1 MQGLVVVEDAKV
13 SRCCESFVCNLFRIQ
28 VGSVNLLVAARTG
41 MAHGL
46 HIVLSSKQIK
56 IPHLW
61 FAGHEELNRTG
72 QQHLVIISTKGAVIS
87 SVDLVVNI
95 FLSVQIFHH
104 TAARYNSSD
113 QALNALLRQQSFQI
127 QQRNAIMAA
136 QHIYGVDLMIAQF
149 ISPSGQVTAILIFN
163 GVQHQPRQEEIIG
176 HVAFICHCL
185 VNFFAVRS
193 FLRGLFM
200 DGTLMTEIEL
210 NKRFQDLGLAV
221 DALQSIHMVLAA
233 APQPADDTSWKP
245 ELFGY
250 AFRNLATELLCENA
264 PAHVFHF
271 LRQDMHFCLA
281 WLDGSLTPD
290 IVAQRCRSL
299 IELGG
304 SCLRCEVTCYVT
316 HSVSWHTAATQRE
329 AMEQRDRQNITRR
342 GELILETDQLGPHS
356 AAPYSLDVAK
366 LEQLFAQGS
375 VPAITNL
382 IRKDLSTLAEEKM
395 LSPALMQQI
404 HQDFQQVLYSVLS
417 ANEIQA
423 HELFRD
429 DACVRLNQT
438 AESSIMNM
446 IKWVS
451 VAADRAVR
459 TIRET
464 HQVNSI
470 AGKIRQYCQEHFAE
484 KISNREIAD
493 AVYLTPDYA
502 NRVFKDAYGLSIKD
516 YLTDLRMQK
525 AQLLLRDEANTISE
539 VAAQVGFDN
548 FSYFSTQ
555 FKKYTGL
562 TPNEWK
568 RQNG

>member
-1 MQGLVVVEDAKV
+1 
-13 SRCCESFVCNLFRIQ
+13 
-28 VGSVNLLVAARTG
+28 
-41 MAHGL
+41 
-46 HIVLSSKQIK
+46 
-56 IPHLW
+56 
-61 FAGHEELNRTG
+61 
-72 QQHLVIISTKGAVIS
+72 
-87 SVDLVVNI
+87 
-95 FLSVQIFHH
+95 
-104 TAARYNSSD
+104 
-113 QALNALLRQQSFQI
+113 
-127 QQRNAIMAA
+127 
-136 QHIYGVDLMIAQF
+136 
-149 ISPSGQVTAILIFN
+149 
-163 GVQHQPRQEEIIG
+163 
-176 HVAFICHCL
+176 
-185 VNFFAVRS
+185 
-193 FLRGLFM
+193 
-200 DGTLMTEIEL
+200 
-210 NKRFQDLGLAV
+210 
-221 DALQSIHMVLAA
+221 
-233 APQPADDTSWKP
+233 
-245 ELFGY
+245 
-250 AFRNLATELLCENA
+250 
-264 PAHVFHF
+264 
-271 LRQDMHFCLA
+271 
-281 WLDGSLTPD
+281 
-290 IVAQRCRSL
+290 
-299 IELGG
+299 
-304 SCLRCEVTCYVT
+304 
-316 HSVSWHTAATQRE
+316 
-329 AMEQRDRQNITRR
+329 
-342 GELILETDQLGPHS
+342 
-356 AAPYSLDVAK
+356 
-366 LEQLFAQGS
+366 
-375 VPAITNL
+375 
-382 IRKDLSTLAEEKM
+382 M

-525 AQLLLRDEANTISE
+525 AQLLLRDEANTIGE

>member
-1 MQGLVVVEDAKV
+1 MFSSKICYLFTVCTRSHDPLFGENLSPHAVDGIGLDIAEELAGTGRDEVLT
-13 SRCCESFVCNLFRIQ
+13 CEVIGLNAHVYPLTRLGIE
-28 VGSVNLLVAARTG
+28 VGAAGSDLRRRHTVGQVAAV
-41 MAHGL
+41 A
-46 HIVLSSKQIK
+46 
-56 IPHLW
+56 
-61 FAGHEELNRTG
+61 
-72 QQHLVIISTKGAVIS
+72 LV
-87 SVDLVVNI
+87 
-95 FLSVQIFHH
+95 
-104 TAARYNSSD
+104 
-113 QALNALLRQQSFQI
+113 
-127 QQRNAIMAA
+127 
-136 QHIYGVDLMIAQF
+136 
-149 ISPSGQVTAILIFN
+149 P
-163 GVQHQPRQEEIIG
+163 
-176 HVAFICHCL
+176 
-185 VNFFAVRS
+185 
-193 FLRGLFM
+193 
-200 DGTLMTEIEL
+200 
-210 NKRFQDLGLAV
+210 
-221 DALQSIHMVLAA
+221 ALQ
-233 APQPADDTSWKP
+233 PA
-245 ELFGY
+245 
-250 AFRNLATELLCENA
+250 
-264 PAHVFHF
+264 
-271 LRQDMHFCLA
+271 
-281 WLDGSLTPD
+281 
-290 IVAQRCRSL
+290 IVA
-299 IELGG
+299 
-304 SCLRCEVTCYVT
+304 
-316 HSVSWHTAATQRE
+316 H
-329 AMEQRDRQNITRR
+329 
-342 GELILETDQLGPHS
+342 
-356 AAPYSLDVAK
+356 VAK

-375 VPAITNL
+375 LPAITNL

-484 KISNREIAD
+484 KISNR
-493 AVYLTPDYA
+493 
-502 NRVFKDAYGLSIKD
+502 VFKDAYGLSIKD

>member
-1 MQGLVVVEDAKV
+1 MRNHQELLQK
-13 SRCCESFVCNLFRIQ
+13 SR
-28 VGSVNLLVAARTG
+28 A
-41 MAHGL
+41 
-46 HIVLSSKQIK
+46 
-56 IPHLW
+56 
-61 FAGHEELNRTG
+61 G
-72 QQHLVIISTKGAVIS
+72 QQWEEAHSLA
-87 SVDLVVNI
+87 
-95 FLSVQIFHH
+95 
-104 TAARYNSSD
+104 
-113 QALNALLRQQSFQI
+113 QA
-127 QQRNAIMAA
+127 
-136 QHIYGVDLMIAQF
+136 
-149 ISPSGQVTAILIFN
+149 
-163 GVQHQPRQEEIIG
+163 
-176 HVAFICHCL
+176 
-185 VNFFAVRS
+185 S
-193 FLRGLFM
+193 FLHGLFM

-221 DALQSIHMVLAA
+221 DALQPIHMVLAT

-316 HSVSWHTAATQRE
+316 HSVSWHTAAAQRE

-342 GELILETDQLGPHS
+342 GELILETDQLGPHN
-356 AAPYSLDVAK
+356 AAQYSLDVAK

-525 AQLLLRDEANTISE
+525 AQQLLRDEANTISE

>member
-1 MQGLVVVEDAKV
+1 
-13 SRCCESFVCNLFRIQ
+13 
-28 VGSVNLLVAARTG
+28 
-41 MAHGL
+41 
-46 HIVLSSKQIK
+46 
-56 IPHLW
+56 
-61 FAGHEELNRTG
+61 
-72 QQHLVIISTKGAVIS
+72 
-87 SVDLVVNI
+87 
-95 FLSVQIFHH
+95 
-104 TAARYNSSD
+104 
-113 QALNALLRQQSFQI
+113 
-127 QQRNAIMAA
+127 
-136 QHIYGVDLMIAQF
+136 
-149 ISPSGQVTAILIFN
+149 
-163 GVQHQPRQEEIIG
+163 
-176 HVAFICHCL
+176 
-185 VNFFAVRS
+185 
-193 FLRGLFM
+193 
-200 DGTLMTEIEL
+200 
-210 NKRFQDLGLAV
+210 
-221 DALQSIHMVLAA
+221 
-233 APQPADDTSWKP
+233 
-245 ELFGY
+245 
-250 AFRNLATELLCENA
+250 
-264 PAHVFHF
+264 
-271 LRQDMHFCLA
+271 
-281 WLDGSLTPD
+281 
-290 IVAQRCRSL
+290 
-299 IELGG
+299 
-304 SCLRCEVTCYVT
+304 
-316 HSVSWHTAATQRE
+316 
-329 AMEQRDRQNITRR
+329 
-342 GELILETDQLGPHS
+342 
-356 AAPYSLDVAK
+356 
-366 LEQLFAQGS
+366 
-375 VPAITNL
+375 
-382 IRKDLSTLAEEKM
+382 M

-417 ANEIQA
+417 ANEMQA

-525 AQLLLRDEANTISE
+525 AQQLLRDEANTISE